1 MSVKPGTPIMQSNEV
16 IAKRL
21 EKENTMSLHEDVL
34 FTPSITIED
43 GEMLHE
49 HHYQAKHEGEDITVY
64 LVSQKIDSIIL
75 LTSTTVYDGNV
86 TSDHTIK
93 LIRGKYGLNGH
104 IEDSIKSKKSPE
116 YIEFLT
122 RTLVKYIELS

>member
-1 MSVKPGTPIMQSNEV
+1 
-16 IAKRL
+16 
-21 EKENTMSLHEDVL
+21 MSLTGYEDVV
-34 FTPSITIED
+34 FGANITIED

-49 HHYQAKHEGEDITVY
+49 HHYQAKHEGEDINVY

-75 LTSTTVYDGNV
+75 LTSTTVYYEGS
-86 TSDHTIK
+86 SDNTIK
-93 LIRGKYGLNGH
+93 LVRGKYGLNGH